1 MVMGRVARCLVVV
14 VVLLT
19 CGCGVLDTGAESG
32 QVEGYLLYEDSPRV
46 EGIAFVQFVPEE
58 NGQITGW
65 MHTAYPASN
74 PGLPSVT
81 FNTDQ
86 VQGSVDGKNILV
98 RLPTATS
105 YVNYPGTI
113 EGDEMRLTRTVRG
126 DLLTYEGEE
135 ATLEDF
141 GAAAEELAT
150 ESE

>member
-1 MVMGRVARCLVVV
+1 MGRVSRYLFV
-14 VVLLT
+14 VVLVVLMY
-19 CGCGVLDTGAESG
+19 GCSVLDAGGEG
-32 QVEGYLLYEDSPRV
+32 GDVEGYLLYEDSPRV
-46 EGIAFVQFVPEE
+46 EGIAFVQFVPEG

-86 VQGSVDGKNILV
+86 VQGSVDGENILV
-98 RLPTATS
+98 RVPTATS

-113 EGDEMRLTRTVRG
+113 EGDEMRLTRTVSG

-135 ATLEDF
+135 GTLEDF
-141 GAAAEELAT
+141 GGAAQELAI
-150 ESE
+150 EEE